1 MNDSIDF
8 RVVVIAAAGILVL
21 ALCMFERNRAPSEGD
36 DSLPLPKI
44 AASVPPPAASSENG
58 EKRPDSGSSY
68 AAPAR
73 MAGVSVVASNGQYS
87 LNAIHVAVPGAY
99 NEVTPFGNRSES
111 DSIPSG
117 AGCRPRAARGGQR
130 TAGCGYELAAATRDF
145 LQPGQAGRGE
155 SEEPVNP
162 ERRAGDN
169 FLLAEGYQTD
179 NGFQALR
186 KLIPWKSD
194 GKHSRYRPR
203 FRILL
208 AIRRRFFQRS
218 VRLQRCRANSLLL
231 HNHPRLCL

>member
-99 NEVTPFGNRSES
+99 NEVEHL
-111 DSIPSG
+111 SG
-117 AGCRPRAARGGQR
+117 TDPKAIQYLQERDAAHAQ
-130 TAGCGYELAAATRDF
+130 LA
-145 LQPGQAGRGE
+145 
-155 SEEPVNP
+155 V
-162 ERRAGDN
+162 
-169 FLLAEGYQTD
+169 D
-179 NGFQALR
+179 NGPL
-186 KLIPWKSD
+186 D
-194 GKHSRYRPR
+194 
-203 FRILL
+203 
-208 AIRRRFFQRS
+208 
-218 VRLQRCRANSLLL
+218 VDTSLLPPPGTFS
-231 HNHPRLCL
+231 NQVKRVGVKVKSQ